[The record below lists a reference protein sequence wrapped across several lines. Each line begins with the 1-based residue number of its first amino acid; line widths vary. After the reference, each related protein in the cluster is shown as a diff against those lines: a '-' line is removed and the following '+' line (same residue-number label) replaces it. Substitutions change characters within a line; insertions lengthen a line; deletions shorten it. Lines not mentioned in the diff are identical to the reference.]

1 MNEFINSWKIAGE
14 EMERLRNDRL
24 RKMDSSAG
32 ARLMGA
38 VETPSRE
45 DMYAHGLARWQSWM
59 IRWRIQYLMQ
69 QLGKTGTSIEKTIPD
84 A

>member
-1 MNEFINSWKIAGE
+1 MNEFINKRKIAGE
-14 EMERLRNDRL
+14 EMERLRNERL
-24 RKMDSSAG
+24 QKMDPSAG

-38 VETPSRE
+38 VEIPSRE

-69 QLGKTGTSIEKTIPD
+69 QVDTTETTVEGTFPD